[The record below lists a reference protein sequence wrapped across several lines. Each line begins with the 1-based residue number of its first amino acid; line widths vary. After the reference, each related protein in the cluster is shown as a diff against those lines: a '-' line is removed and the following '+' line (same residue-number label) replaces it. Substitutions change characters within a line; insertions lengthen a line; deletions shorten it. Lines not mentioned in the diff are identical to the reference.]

1 MSYQFYFYHDVIER
15 NRSAQLNSG
24 VRHRQL
30 IVVHGLIHVNLQ
42 TINVEHGVYCSG
54 GGEIA
59 AGPEGAWVWRCDIVA
74 DGAAESPL
82 SGEGVFSQVRMKKA
96 IKSVDPHP
104 GEKWLFRSDTITMF
118 PGAVLG
124 RHVHDGPGIRC
135 LKFGEFRIESKETTA
150 IYRPSDP
157 WYESGPDDPVIARA
171 SATQPTGFVR
181 LMLLPPQWIGRNSVK
196 FIDSDSGAAMLEQR
210 TYRSGRRVYN
220 DTIIEM

>member
-1 MSYQFYFYHDVIER
+1 MGYQFYFYHDVLER
-15 NRSAQLNSG
+15 NLSAQLDER

-42 TINVEHGVYCSG
+42 TIGVEHGVYCSG

-59 AGPEGAWVWRCDIVA
+59 AGPEGAWVWRCEIVA
-74 DGAAESPL
+74 DGAAESL
-82 SGEGVFSQVRMKKA
+82 LGGEAVFSQVRMKKA
-96 IKSVDPHP
+96 IRSVDPRP

-118 PGAVLG
+118 PGAVIP
-124 RHVHDGPGIRC
+124 RHVHDGPGVRC

-150 IYRPSDP
+150 TYRPGEP

-171 SATQPTGFVR
+171 SATQPAGFVR

-196 FIDSDSGAAMLEQR
+196 FVDADSGTVVPEKGSL
-210 TYRSGRRVYN
+210 RSGRRVYN
-220 DTIIEM
+220 DTIIEI